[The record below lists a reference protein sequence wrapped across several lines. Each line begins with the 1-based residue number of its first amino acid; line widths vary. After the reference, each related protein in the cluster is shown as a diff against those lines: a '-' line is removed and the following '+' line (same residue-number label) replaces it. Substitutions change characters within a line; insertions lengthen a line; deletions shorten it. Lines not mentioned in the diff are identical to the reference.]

1 MKLTNLPKLL
11 LAVLCLGICTHAQ
24 AADCLSNLPDALKS
38 AVEQEN
44 WKILSPFDLPS
55 EDWKLWKN
63 AHQGQCP
70 GVTVGNFSP
79 KASSKTGSWV
89 VALIQGDD
97 PKNQL
102 EQLVLVTTKKGQ
114 PITEIIVAAN
124 PGHNSRRRLASAA
137 WPLCRHRRHHG
148 RNLARFNRLREGRIL
163 RPAVLLPRQ
172 SNSILPHL
180 KLNPLHNKNKPARIT
195 QAGLFLFNL
204 NR

>member
-1 MKLTNLPKLL
+1 MSCETGGKAVGEKSHLQLRKKMNLTNLPKLL
-11 LAVLCLGICTHAQ
+11 LAALCLAISTHAR
-24 AADCLSNLPDALKS
+24 AADCLSNLPDSLKS

-79 KASSKTGSWV
+79 KADSKTGSWV
-89 VALIQGDD
+89 VALIQGD

-114 PITEIIVAAN
+114 PVTEIILPAVQATTLSVVWRLP
-124 PGHNSRRRLASAA
+124 PGHYAGIDGTTAGISRDSVVYEKIASS
-137 WPLCRHRRHHG
+137 
-148 RNLARFNRLREGRIL
+148 ARQFYYQGGH
-163 RPAVLLPRQ
+163 VQ
-172 SNSILPHL
+172 SFPISN
-180 KLNPLHNKNKPARIT
+180 
-195 QAGLFLFNL
+195 
-204 NR
+204 

>member
-114 PITEIIVAAN
+114 PITEIIAPPTQATTLAVVWRLP
-124 PGHNSRRRLASAA
+124 PGHYVGIDGTTAGISRDSIIYEKVASSA
-137 WPLCRHRRHHG
+137 RQFYYHG
-148 RNLARFNRLREGRIL
+148 SQI
-163 RPAVLLPRQ
+163 Q
-172 SNSILPHL
+172 SFPISN
-180 KLNPLHNKNKPARIT
+180 
-195 QAGLFLFNL
+195 
-204 NR
+204 